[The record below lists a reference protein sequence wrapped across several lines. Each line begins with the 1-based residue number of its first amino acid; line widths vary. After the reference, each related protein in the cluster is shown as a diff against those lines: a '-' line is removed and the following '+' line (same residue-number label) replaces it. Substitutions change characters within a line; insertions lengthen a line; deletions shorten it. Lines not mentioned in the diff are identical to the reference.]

1 MSMDLAGINN
11 INEYYTNHYFA
22 SIFAENAEETISA
35 WRAKSKESDEYRTP
49 WARLR
54 DCSRQYY
61 VYHDKE
67 QRGRSD
73 AQIPAMVKNMAD
85 MFLAA
90 LDFPKPLRKL
100 S

>member
-90 LDFPKPLRKL
+90 LD
-100 S
+100 